1 MICCP
6 HYPLLEVMIRDGALS
21 KPYSDAAA
29 QDALDSPS
37 VESVVDWEAHV
48 RHRSGDVS
56 CQSKCRLIC
65 PIPIQSD
72 TADQSTIKDNR
83 KMSSSEDELDSPT
96 EMSMVEKINNLER
109 FAVEQFSNLKKKSRN
124 LQESM
129 NDKMHSDMAAVKAD
143 LSALRS
149 RVEAQGQ
156 QIGEIKRILEEKAT
170 SGPSH
175 SEVQRKRSAPSPD
188 WTPEQKRSRSEDL
201 DQILQPFWPEKSD
214 ARKRLSERQQAF
226 FNYMMDQLKVK
237 DQRNIELNA
246 ARVIREGVSRG
257 VWEEDWAPEGIKT
270 SFQKY
275 LEKKITRHLTDI
287 MKTSYQQ
294 KETERL
300 RKLVGE

>member
-1 MICCP
+1 
-6 HYPLLEVMIRDGALS
+6 
-21 KPYSDAAA
+21 
-29 QDALDSPS
+29 
-37 VESVVDWEAHV
+37 
-48 RHRSGDVS
+48 
-56 CQSKCRLIC
+56 
-65 PIPIQSD
+65 
-72 TADQSTIKDNR
+72 
-83 KMSSSEDELDSPT
+83 MSSSEDDLDSPT
-96 EMSMVEKINNLER
+96 EASMVEKINNLER

-129 NDKMHSDMAAVKAD
+129 NEKMRSDMAAVKAD

-149 RVEAQGQ
+149 RVEAQDQ

-175 SEVQRKRSAPSPD
+175 SKSNLKTWTRSASLSGLKNQD
-188 WTPEQKRSRSEDL
+188 WTEDL

-214 ARKRLSERQQAF
+214 ARERLSERQQAF

-237 DQRNIELNA
+237 DFCQIREKG
-246 ARVIREGVSRG
+246 ARVIREGVSRA

-287 MKTSYQQ
+287 MKTLYQQ